1 MKAAVLGKPIT
12 HSKSP
17 VLHNAGYKALGL
29 LDWSYGSFEC
39 DATQL
44 PELVTGL
51 SEEYV
56 GFSVT
61 MPAKFA
67 ALEFATEATTRAQL
81 IGSANTLVRIDS
93 GWRADN
99 TDCDGVAGALQVL
112 WETQAEPLFP
122 MGSQA
127 VIIGAGGTARS
138 VLWTLARLGI
148 SSVVIINR
156 SDRSNEYH
164 DLASALG
171 ICVQFKNFSDD
182 IAALVQKSAVVV
194 STTPSAVI
202 ATHLDAI
209 ARVPV
214 LDVIYDPWPT
224 SLVKLANKR
233 GIPSVGGHVMLA
245 HQAYGQFT
253 QFTSKPAPKAAMWFA
268 LCQALGIVEC

>member
-93 GWRADN
+93 GWR
-99 TDCDGVAGALQVL
+99 GACGKLRV
-112 WETQAEPLFP
+112 
-122 MGSQA
+122 SSR
-127 VIIGAGGTARS
+127 RS
-138 VLWTLARLGI
+138 GESI
-148 SSVVIINR
+148 
-156 SDRSNEYH
+156 
-164 DLASALG
+164 
-171 ICVQFKNFSDD
+171 
-182 IAALVQKSAVVV
+182 
-194 STTPSAVI
+194 
-202 ATHLDAI
+202 
-209 ARVPV
+209 
-214 LDVIYDPWPT
+214 
-224 SLVKLANKR
+224 VKFGKK
-233 GIPSVGGHVMLA
+233 
-245 HQAYGQFT
+245 F
-253 QFTSKPAPKAAMWFA
+253 F
-268 LCQALGIVEC
+268 